1 MTTTVFAST
10 CYYFEGEH
18 EGTEFVSIPAA
29 FWWAIITLTSVGY
42 GDMVPVTP
50 AGKINGAVC
59 VVFGVIIITPLLP
72 IIGSKFNSVQEKA
85 KIEKLLTSEK
95 LQISDDDSSESSEDW
110 RRFVTFA
117 EEEELFE
124 IPPSVK
130 NLILDSQIGH
140 NVRSRSIT
148 VI

>member
-1 MTTTVFAST
+1 M
-10 CYYFEGEH
+10 
-18 EGTEFVSIPAA
+18 
-29 FWWAIITLTSVGY
+29 
-42 GDMVPVTP
+42 
-50 AGKINGAVC
+50 
-59 VVFGVIIITPLLP
+59 VFGVIIITPLLP
-72 IIGSKFNSVQEKA
+72 IIGSKFNSIQEKA